1 MRRHAND
8 VMTVVSAG
16 DLVQVVAAMRAAGW
30 RSSSEE
36 QLRAKA
42 IKRLKTAGWHQEQ
55 ADGLR
60 KTAEKF
66 PDEPVMLRRRYLEAA
81 LRHEVLGASRRGA
94 VTRSLR
100 QVALRLVPA
109 WTGTYEQL
117 LAVAQAVADPPG
129 TPAATSS
136 DGAANAAE
144 PAAVP
149 ATAPDRGRS

>member
-1 MRRHAND
+1 MSRHAND
-8 VMTVVSAG
+8 PMAGVSAD
-16 DLVQVVAAMRAAGW
+16 DLVQVMAAMRAAGW
-30 RSSSEE
+30 RSSEE
-36 QLRAKA
+36 QLQATA
-42 IKRLKTAGWHQEQ
+42 VKRLKTARWHQEQ
-55 ADGLR
+55 AEALR

-66 PDEPVMLRRRYLEAA
+66 PNEPVMLRRRYLEAA

-129 TPAATSS
+129 TPPASSS
-136 DGAANAAE
+136 DGVADVAD